1 MRTGLWLGG
10 YAALVLAASFL
21 HGPGQLALL
30 LAAALAGGGRDTP
43 RLLLRALLATAL
55 FSGVVIAAHVVV
67 ELGRGGDP
75 GPWALRTALR
85 VLTLTTATLIV
96 VKRVDPVR
104 LLSRRPVLG
113 TVLLIALAQI
123 GAVRRLVRDTR
134 LALLSRSPTRPGART
149 WIRHG
154 GATGGA
160 LVRRA
165 GREMTVVTRAM
176 TSRGAFLDA
185 DPH

>member
-1 MRTGLWLGG
+1 MRTGFWLFG

-21 HGPGQLALL
+21 HRPGQLALL
-30 LAAALAGGGRDTP
+30 LATVLAAGGRDAP
-43 RLLLRALLATAL
+43 RLLLRAALAAAL
-55 FSGVVIAAHVVV
+55 FSGVVIAAHAIL
-67 ELGRGGDP
+67 ELGRGGEP

-96 VKRVDPVR
+96 VERVDPVR
-104 LLSRRPVLG
+104 LLSRRPALG
-113 TVLLIALAQI
+113 PVLLITLAQI

-134 LALLSRSPTRPGART
+134 LALLSRSPTRPGAHT
-149 WIRHG
+149 WVRHG

-185 DPH
+185 DPN